1 MYTNVKIV
9 TDDEFDDNLDIIFN
23 FDGKLSTL
31 IKNNLIDNFDHD
43 YYNTLTSV
51 TKDFIDQISI
61 KCVLIINDH
70 FPTSF
75 DLSIL
80 KYDNNIIKITNYYQ
94 EQDCINKKDILDIKV
109 RYYLVDLID
118 YINIINIIG
127 MDVLQNLFI
136 KNSKIYNEL
145 SNEYRKMISIQNN
158 KFTSFFKVIIL
169 KDFGFERKPKSIMK
183 YEVKN
188 KI

>member
-61 KCVLIINDH
+61 KCVLIVNDH
-70 FPTSF
+70 YPTGF
-75 DLSIL
+75 NPTI
-80 KYDNNIIKITNYYQ
+80 KYDNDIIKITSTNYK
-94 EQDCINKKDILDIKV
+94 EEICINIKDLLNIHV

-158 KFTSFFKVIIL
+158 KFTSSFKVIIL
-169 KDFGFERKPKSIMK
+169 KYFGFERKPKSIMK